1 MKKSRWV
8 LVFNLLVV
16 YIFIQFIWWSVLIS
30 NQLLQIYGDTP
41 AYNKK
46 LWMILGEGL
55 VFVVILIAGIYFVR
69 KSVKREMEVNRQQ
82 KNFLLAVTHELK
94 TPIAVSKLSLQT
106 IANRHMDPEKQKE
119 IISKAL
125 AETDRLNTLIDT
137 IILGVKIDE
146 KNLELK
152 KQKAN
157 LGELIKKQVETLNQT
172 IGSGHKL
179 EMNVEDDCCAL
190 IDAHYFPSII
200 SNLYENA
207 IKYTEPGSTIG
218 IDLCKKHNK
227 VELVVWDNG
236 KGIAEKDRNR
246 IFERFYR
253 GGNEETRTAKGTGL
267 GLFITQQLVHMHNGS
282 ITCTPNALRGTK
294 FIITLPQA

>member
-1 MKKSRWV
+1 MKKSKWV

-16 YIFIQFIWWSVLIS
+16 YIFIQFVWWSVLIA
-30 NQLLQIYGDTP
+30 NQLKEIYGDTP
-41 AYNKK
+41 IYTKK
-46 LWMILGEGL
+46 LWMILGEGF
-55 VFVVILIAGIYFVR
+55 VFVVILAAGIYFVR
-69 KSVKREMEVNRQQ
+69 KSLKREMEINQQQ

-106 IANRHMDPEKQKE
+106 IAGRQMDPERQKE
-119 IISKAL
+119 IISKAI

-152 KQKAN
+152 KQKTN
-157 LGELIKKQVETLNQT
+157 LGDLVKQQVETLYHT
-172 IGSGHKL
+172 IGTHHKL
-179 EMNVEDDCCAL
+179 ELNINNDCYAA

-207 IKYTEPGSTIG
+207 IKYTEAGSTIG
-218 IDLCKKHNK
+218 IDLTKKQNK
-227 VELVVWDNG
+227 IELVVWDNG
-236 KGIAEKDRNR
+236 NGIAETDRIR

-253 GGNEETRTAKGTGL
+253 GGNEETRSAKGTGL
-267 GLFITQQLVHMHNGS
+267 GLFITQQLVYMHNGTIS
-282 ITCTPNALRGTK
+282 CTPNNLKGTR
-294 FIITLPQA
+294 FTVILTPV

>member
-1 MKKSRWV
+1 MKKSKWV

-16 YIFIQFIWWSVLIS
+16 YIFIQFVWWSVLIAH
-30 NQLLQIYGDTP
+30 QLKQIYGDTP
-41 AYNKK
+41 LYNKK
-46 LWMILGEGL
+46 LWMILGEGF
-55 VFVVILIAGIYFVR
+55 VFAVILIAGIYFVR

-106 IANRHMDPEKQKE
+106 IANRQLDPERQKE

-146 KNLELK
+146 NNLELK
-152 KQKAN
+152 TQKIN
-157 LGELIKKQVETLNQT
+157 LGDLVKQQVETLYHT
-172 IGSGHKL
+172 IGTNHKL
-179 EMNVEDDCCAL
+179 ELNIHNDCFAA
-190 IDAHYFPSII
+190 IDPHYFPSVI

-207 IKYTEPGSTIG
+207 IKYTELGSTIG
-218 IDLCKKHNK
+218 IELTKKQNK

-236 KGIAEKDRNR
+236 KGIAEADRNR

-267 GLFITQQLVHMHNGS
+267 GLFITRELVNMHNGT
-282 ITCTPNALRGTK
+282 ITCMPNNLRGTR
-294 FIITLPQA
+294 FVVLLPSV